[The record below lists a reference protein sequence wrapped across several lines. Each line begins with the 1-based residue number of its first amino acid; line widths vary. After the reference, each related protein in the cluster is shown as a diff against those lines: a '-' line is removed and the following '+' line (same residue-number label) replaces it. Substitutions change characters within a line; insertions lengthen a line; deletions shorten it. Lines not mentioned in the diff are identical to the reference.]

1 MFTKLVIIYAGGN
14 FKLLKHHVFYFDVI
28 GFAGMEE
35 DPSPP
40 AAAASKFE
48 WSSLARVTS
57 DSLDPQKIWYVLT
70 KELCGGVRP
79 SDFSRN
85 SIFSIF
91 PDEVKLVVTREL
103 KPVNSARWNRQPRN
117 MFVASSFGLCAG
129 LLRQREI
136 PPDGLISSPFFQ
148 SVLTLVNSIT
158 FGLEPS
164 NVNDINSGGKTRV
177 VDLPL
182 SQRQVEIESLE
193 AELKTLHLRIIEL
206 ESQINERNSSNSWKP
221 ESPISLDSTI
231 SCSSTPSPTET
242 SPSSSS
248 SPASIEDIKNS
259 PLGSTTKKRRIA
271 GQCREVMISLNDVS
285 EKYRES
291 ISSVLGN
298 TFLFGNDNEK
308 EQVRDTISEVVDM
321 VMDAKGSKRGLSELL
336 SSSTYQKII
345 ESMRVPDWALLY
357 FKLQTRLPDSAW
369 QTLLNLTQLGKSGV
383 SLFQILF

>member
-1 MFTKLVIIYAGGN
+1 MFTNVVIIYAGGN
-14 FKLLKHHVFYFDVI
+14 FKFLKHHVFYFDVI

-40 AAAASKFE
+40 APAASKFE
-48 WSSLARVTS
+48 WSSLAVVTS
-57 DSLDPQKIWYVLT
+57 DSLDPQKTWYVLT

-91 PDEVKLVVTREL
+91 PDKVKLVVTREL
-103 KPVNSARWNRQPRN
+103 KHVNSARWNRQPRN

-136 PPDGLISSPFFQ
+136 PPDGLISSPCFQ
-148 SVLTLVNSIT
+148 SVLKLVNSIT
-158 FGLEPS
+158 FDLEPS

-177 VDLPL
+177 VDLL
-182 SQRQVEIESLE
+182 AQRQVEIESLE
-193 AELKTLHLRIIEL
+193 AELKTLHSRIIEL
-206 ESQINERNSSNSWKP
+206 ESQINERNPAHSWKLD
-221 ESPISLDSTI
+221 SLSLDSTI
-231 SCSSTPSPTET
+231 SSTSET
-242 SPSSSS
+242 SPSS
-248 SPASIEDIKNS
+248 SPASIEDTKNS

-271 GQCREVMISLNDVS
+271 SQCREVMLSLNDVS

-291 ISSVLGN
+291 ICSVLGN
-298 TFLFGNDNEK
+298 TFLFGNDTEK
-308 EQVRDTISEVVDM
+308 EQVRDTTSEVVDM

-336 SSSTYQKII
+336 ASSTYQRII

-383 SLFQILF
+383 SLFQIL

>member
-40 AAAASKFE
+40 APAASKFE
-48 WSSLARVTS
+48 WSSLAVVTS
-57 DSLDPQKIWYVLT
+57 DSLDPQKTWYVLT

-103 KPVNSARWNRQPRN
+103 KHVNSARWNRQPRN

-136 PPDGLISSPFFQ
+136 PPDGLISSPCFQ
-148 SVLTLVNSIT
+148 SVLKLVNSIT
-158 FGLEPS
+158 FDLEPS
-164 NVNDINSGGKTRV
+164 NMNNINSGGKTRV
-177 VDLPL
+177 VDLL
-182 SQRQVEIESLE
+182 AQRQVEIESLE
-193 AELKTLHLRIIEL
+193 AELKTLHSRIIEL
-206 ESQINERNSSNSWKP
+206 ESQINERNPAHSWKLD
-221 ESPISLDSTI
+221 SLSLESTI
-231 SCSSTPSPTET
+231 SSGSPSET
-242 SPSSSS
+242 SPSS
-248 SPASIEDIKNS
+248 SPASIEDTKNS

-271 GQCREVMISLNDVS
+271 SQCREVMLSLNDVS
-285 EKYRES
+285 ERYRES
-291 ISSVLGN
+291 ICSVLGN
-298 TFLFGNDNEK
+298 TFLFGNDTEK

-336 SSSTYQKII
+336 SSSTYQRII

-383 SLFQILF
+383 SLFQIL

>member
-1 MFTKLVIIYAGGN
+1 MFTNVVIIYAGGN
-14 FKLLKHHVFYFDVI
+14 FKFLKHHVFYFDVI
-28 GFAGMEE
+28 GFAGIEE

-40 AAAASKFE
+40 APAASKFE
-48 WSSLARVTS
+48 WSSLAVVTS
-57 DSLDPQKIWYVLT
+57 DSLDPQKTWYVLT

-85 SIFSIF
+85 SIFPIF

-103 KPVNSARWNRQPRN
+103 KHVNSARWNRQPRN

-136 PPDGLISSPFFQ
+136 PPDGLISSPCFQ
-148 SVLTLVNSIT
+148 SVLKLVNSIT
-158 FGLEPS
+158 FDLEPS

-177 VDLPL
+177 VDLL
-182 SQRQVEIESLE
+182 AQRQVEIESLE
-193 AELKTLHLRIIEL
+193 AELKTLHSRIIEL
-206 ESQINERNSSNSWKP
+206 ESQINERNPAHSWKLD
-221 ESPISLDSTI
+221 SLSLDSTI
-231 SCSSTPSPTET
+231 SSTSET
-242 SPSSSS
+242 SPSS
-248 SPASIEDIKNS
+248 SPASIEDTKNS

-271 GQCREVMISLNDVS
+271 SQCREVMLSLNDVS

-291 ISSVLGN
+291 ICSVLGN
-298 TFLFGNDNEK
+298 TFLFGNDTEK
-308 EQVRDTISEVVDM
+308 EQVRDTTSEVVDM

-336 SSSTYQKII
+336 SSSTYQRII

-383 SLFQILF
+383 SLFQIL

>member
-1 MFTKLVIIYAGGN
+1 MFTNVVIIYAGGN
-14 FKLLKHHVFYFDVI
+14 FKFLKHHVFYFDVI

-40 AAAASKFE
+40 APAASKFE
-48 WSSLARVTS
+48 WSSLAVVTS
-57 DSLDPQKIWYVLT
+57 DSLDPQKTWYVLT

-103 KPVNSARWNRQPRN
+103 KHVNSARWNRQPRN
-117 MFVASSFGLCAG
+117 MFVASSSGLCAG

-136 PPDGLISSPFFQ
+136 PPDGLISSPCFQ
-148 SVLTLVNSIT
+148 SVLKLVNSIT
-158 FGLEPS
+158 FDLEPS

-177 VDLPL
+177 VDLL
-182 SQRQVEIESLE
+182 AQRQMEIESLE
-193 AELKTLHLRIIEL
+193 AELKTLHSRIIEL
-206 ESQINERNSSNSWKP
+206 ESQINERNPAHSWKLD
-221 ESPISLDSTI
+221 SLSLDSTI
-231 SCSSTPSPTET
+231 SSTSET
-242 SPSSSS
+242 SPSS
-248 SPASIEDIKNS
+248 SPASIEDTKNS

-271 GQCREVMISLNDVS
+271 SQCREVMLSLNDVS

-291 ISSVLGN
+291 ICSVLGN
-298 TFLFGNDNEK
+298 TFLFGNDTEK

-336 SSSTYQKII
+336 SSSTYQRII

-383 SLFQILF
+383 SLFQIL

>member
-1 MFTKLVIIYAGGN
+1 MFTNVVIIYAGGN
-14 FKLLKHHVFYFDVI
+14 FKFLKHHVFYFDVI
-28 GFAGMEE
+28 GFAGIEE

-40 AAAASKFE
+40 APAASKFE
-48 WSSLARVTS
+48 RSSLAVVTS
-57 DSLDPQKIWYVLT
+57 DSLDPQKTWYVLT

-103 KPVNSARWNRQPRN
+103 KHVNSARWNRQPRN

-136 PPDGLISSPFFQ
+136 PPDGLISSPCFQ
-148 SVLTLVNSIT
+148 SVLKLVNSIT
-158 FGLEPS
+158 FDLEPS

-177 VDLPL
+177 VDLL
-182 SQRQVEIESLE
+182 AQRQVEIESLE
-193 AELKTLHLRIIEL
+193 AELKTLHSRIIEL
-206 ESQINERNSSNSWKP
+206 ESQINERNPAHSWKLD
-221 ESPISLDSTI
+221 SLSLDSTI
-231 SCSSTPSPTET
+231 SSTSET
-242 SPSSSS
+242 SPSS
-248 SPASIEDIKNS
+248 SPASIEDTKNS

-271 GQCREVMISLNDVS
+271 SQCREVMLSLNDVS

-291 ISSVLGN
+291 ICSVLGN
-298 TFLFGNDNEK
+298 TFLFGNDTEK

-336 SSSTYQKII
+336 SSSTYQRII

-383 SLFQILF
+383 SLFQIL

>member
-1 MFTKLVIIYAGGN
+1 MLTKLVIIYAGGN

-35 DPSPP
+35 DPP
-40 AAAASKFE
+40 APAASKFE

-70 KELCGGVRP
+70 KEVCGGVRP

-91 PDEVKLVVTREL
+91 PNKVKLVVTREL
-103 KPVNSARWNRQPRN
+103 KHVNSSRWNRQPRN
-117 MFVASSFGLCAG
+117 MFVASSFGLCTG

-148 SVLTLVNSIT
+148 SVLKLVNSVA
-158 FGLEPS
+158 FDLKPS
-164 NVNDINSGGKTRV
+164 SANDINSGGKTGV
-177 VDLPL
+177 VDLL
-182 SQRQVEIESLE
+182 AQRQVEIESLE
-193 AELKTLHLRIIEL
+193 AELKTLHSRIIEL
-206 ESQINERNSSNSWKP
+206 ESQINERNPAHSWKP
-221 ESPISLDSTI
+221 ESPLESTI
-231 SCSSTPSPTET
+231 SCSPTPSPAEI
-242 SPSSSS
+242 SPSSSQ
-248 SPASIEDIKNS
+248 ASIEDIKIS
-259 PLGSTTKKRRIA
+259 PLGSTTKERRIA
-271 GQCREVMISLNDVS
+271 SQCGEVMLSLNDVS

-298 TFLFGNDNEK
+298 TFLFGNDSEK

-321 VMDAKGSKRGLSELL
+321 VMDAKGSKRDLSDLL
-336 SSSTYQKII
+336 SSSTYQRII

-383 SLFQILF
+383 SLFQIL

>member
-1 MFTKLVIIYAGGN
+1 MFTNVVIIYAGGN
-14 FKLLKHHVFYFDVI
+14 FKFLKHHVFYFDVI
-28 GFAGMEE
+28 GFAGIEE

-40 AAAASKFE
+40 APAASKFE
-48 WSSLARVTS
+48 RSSLAVVTS
-57 DSLDPQKIWYVLT
+57 DSLDPQKTWYVLT

-103 KPVNSARWNRQPRN
+103 KHVNSARWNRQPRN

-136 PPDGLISSPFFQ
+136 PPDGLISSPCFQ
-148 SVLTLVNSIT
+148 SVLKLVNSIT
-158 FGLEPS
+158 FDLEPS

-177 VDLPL
+177 VDLL
-182 SQRQVEIESLE
+182 AQRQVEIESLE
-193 AELKTLHLRIIEL
+193 AELKTLHSRIIEL
-206 ESQINERNSSNSWKP
+206 ESQINERNPAHSWKLD
-221 ESPISLDSTI
+221 SLSLDSTI
-231 SCSSTPSPTET
+231 SSTSET
-242 SPSSSS
+242 SPSS
-248 SPASIEDIKNS
+248 SPASIEDTKNS

-271 GQCREVMISLNDVS
+271 SQCREVMLSLNDVS

-291 ISSVLGN
+291 ICSVLGN
-298 TFLFGNDNEK
+298 TFLFGNDTEK
-308 EQVRDTISEVVDM
+308 EQVRDTTSEVVDM

-336 SSSTYQKII
+336 SSSTYQRII

-383 SLFQILF
+383 SLFQIL

>member
-1 MFTKLVIIYAGGN
+1 MFTNVVIIYAGGN
-14 FKLLKHHVFYFDVI
+14 FKFLKHHVFYFDVI

-40 AAAASKFE
+40 APAASKFE
-48 WSSLARVTS
+48 WSSLAVVTS
-57 DSLDPQKIWYVLT
+57 DSLDPQKTWYVLT

-103 KPVNSARWNRQPRN
+103 KHVNSARWNRQPRN

-136 PPDGLISSPFFQ
+136 PPDGLISSPCFQ
-148 SVLTLVNSIT
+148 SVLKLVNSIT
-158 FGLEPS
+158 FDLEPS

-177 VDLPL
+177 VDLL
-182 SQRQVEIESLE
+182 AQRQVEIESLE
-193 AELKTLHLRIIEL
+193 AELKTLHSRIIEL
-206 ESQINERNSSNSWKP
+206 ESQINERNPAHSWKLD
-221 ESPISLDSTI
+221 SLSLDSTI
-231 SCSSTPSPTET
+231 SSTSET
-242 SPSSSS
+242 SPSS
-248 SPASIEDIKNS
+248 SPASIEDTKNS

-271 GQCREVMISLNDVS
+271 SQCREVMLSLNDVS

-291 ISSVLGN
+291 ICSVLGN
-298 TFLFGNDNEK
+298 TFLFGNDTEK

-336 SSSTYQKII
+336 SSSTYQRII

-383 SLFQILF
+383 SLFQIL

>member
-1 MFTKLVIIYAGGN
+1 MFTNVVIIYAGGN
-14 FKLLKHHVFYFDVI
+14 FKFLKHHVFYFDVI

-40 AAAASKFE
+40 APAASKFE
-48 WSSLARVTS
+48 WSSLAVVTS
-57 DSLDPQKIWYVLT
+57 DSLDPQKTWYVLT

-91 PDEVKLVVTREL
+91 PDKVKLVVTREL
-103 KPVNSARWNRQPRN
+103 KHVNSARWNRQPRN

-136 PPDGLISSPFFQ
+136 PPDGLISSPCFQ
-148 SVLTLVNSIT
+148 SVLKLVNSIT
-158 FGLEPS
+158 FDLEPS

-177 VDLPL
+177 VDLL
-182 SQRQVEIESLE
+182 AQRQVEIESLE
-193 AELKTLHLRIIEL
+193 AELKTLHSRIIEL
-206 ESQINERNSSNSWKP
+206 ESQINERNPAHSWKLD
-221 ESPISLDSTI
+221 SLSLDSTI
-231 SCSSTPSPTET
+231 SSTSET
-242 SPSSSS
+242 SPSS
-248 SPASIEDIKNS
+248 SPASIEDTKNS

-271 GQCREVMISLNDVS
+271 SQCREVMLSLNDVS

-291 ISSVLGN
+291 ICSVLGN
-298 TFLFGNDNEK
+298 TFLFGNDTEK
-308 EQVRDTISEVVDM
+308 EQVRDTTSEVVDM

-336 SSSTYQKII
+336 SSSTYQRII

-383 SLFQILF
+383 SLFQIL